1 MTLGFIQQ
9 KEKNKIK
16 DTRSFIHSMLL
27 ESRDYGNGEISVGCK
42 L

>member
-9 KEKNKIK
+9 KEEKKK